1 LPMSLKVLLLSLLL
15 VSLLNPSI
23 VLATEKA
30 YEQHMAKGILS
41 LEQSNYKSAIEE
53 FRAALKERPDDE
65 RATLYLGI
73 ALSRSGD
80 KEAETTL
87 KKALLMNPQEPRT
100 NLELGIYYYSKS
112 IFEEAKDYLENTVRL
127 APDTEFS
134 SKAEEYLK
142 AIARRAALAKPWMM
156 NISAGIQY
164 DSNVVLEAE
173 NGPLPQGISRKSDW
187 SAVLYLKGQYNL
199 LRSDNINSSI
209 SYSLYQSLH
218 SKLSDFNITQH
229 LLELKASCMI
239 LPSISLAGQYSF
251 EYIFVG
257 GNEYDYAHSISPSVV
272 ISEGRGLSAVIEYR
286 YRNVRFK
293 DSDLF
298 VDNSDRTGTNNLI
311 GITQNIPVNTSII
324 ARIGYSHDE
333 DSTRKDYWDYRG
345 DRGFLGIKFNLPIRV
360 LLDLYGEYY
369 RKDYK
374 GVNPFSGTE
383 RKDTIHT
390 YSASLTR
397 ALTDRYSITIG
408 ESYIRNNSN
417 IGLYDYRRAITSLF
431 LNARF

>member
-1 LPMSLKVLLLSLLL
+1 MGLKHTFLLLLLI
-15 VSLLNPSI
+15 SLLNPSI

-41 LEQSNYKSAIEE
+41 LETNNYSSAIEE
-53 FRAALKERPDDE
+53 FRAAMKEKPDDE
-65 RATLYLGI
+65 KAILYLGI
-73 ALSRSGD
+73 ALSRSGNKD
-80 KEAETTL
+80 AETTL
-87 KKALLMNPQEPRT
+87 KKALSMNPQEPRT

-112 IFEEAKDYLENTVRL
+112 LFEEAKDYLEEAVRL
-127 APDTEFS
+127 APNTEVS

-142 AIARRAALAKPWMM
+142 AIANRAASRKPWMI
-156 NISAGIQY
+156 NISAGMQY

-187 SAVLYLKGQYNL
+187 SAVLYIKGQYNL
-199 LRSDNINSSI
+199 LRSEKINSSI

-218 SKLSDFNITQH
+218 SKLSDFNITQN
-229 LLELKASCMI
+229 LITLNASYKI
-239 LPSISLAGQYSF
+239 LPTLNLAGRYSF
-251 EYIFVG
+251 EYLLVG
-257 GNEYDYAHSISPSVV
+257 GHDYDYAHTLTPSLI
-272 ISEGRGLSAVIEYR
+272 ISEGRGFSTVIEYQ
-286 YRNVRFK
+286 YRKERFM
-293 DSDLF
+293 DTALF
-298 VDNSDRTGTNNLI
+298 TDNSDRTGSNNLI
-311 GITQNIPVNTSII
+311 GITQNIPVTTSII

-333 DSTRKDYWDYRG
+333 DSTRQDYWDYKG
-345 DRGFLGIKFNLPIRV
+345 DKGFIGIKLNMPYRI

-374 GVNPFSGTE
+374 GVNPISGTE

-408 ESYIRNNSN
+408 ECYIRNNSN